1 MSTVKRNTPLMRFRG
16 FDAPWRTIALNEI
29 AELVRDTNTVD
40 SQNVLTISA
49 QQGLV
54 SQTEFFNKIVA
65 GKNLSRYL
73 LVQPG
78 DFVYNRSYSKEYAL
92 GAIKDWTPETPDQ
105 KYGIVSPMYVVFRAN
120 KDVREFLSL
129 IWDTDVWHSSLSQR
143 IVMGVRHHGML
154 NIRPSEFMKMTVLL
168 PEDPDERA
176 KVVKLVK
183 LLRKLVELE
192 EKKHDILQRGGF
204 EGFQMICVQ
213 PGDTNPRLRFKGF
226 TEPWVRRSLDELAP
240 VRDGYIFR
248 SQDFSNEGVPVV
260 RISNILPSGLVGGE
274 FTHHPEMLNDD
285 RFSLPDGALL
295 IALSGATV
303 GKLAVL
309 RKDSNEKVYQNQR
322 VGYFRHTD
330 NIDYDFLCMWVQSHI
345 FSQRLRQLG
354 GNSVRLNISTK
365 EINGMYVSIPS
376 DRKEQQRVAEL
387 GEKFNRLLQ
396 LQDERVDAIKKLYNA
411 FLKALF
417 V

>member
-1 MSTVKRNTPLMRFRG
+1 MTTVKRDAPLMRFRG
-16 FDAPWRTIALNEI
+16 FKAPWRTVALQEI
-29 AELVRDTNTVD
+29 ANLVRDTNTVG
-40 SQNVLTISA
+40 SKNVLTISA

-54 SQTEFFNKIVA
+54 SQTEFFNKIIA
-65 GKNLSRYL
+65 GKNLARYL

-78 DFVYNRSYSKEYAL
+78 DFVYNRSYSKEYSL
-92 GAIKDWTPETPDQ
+92 GAIKDWTPETPDE
-105 KYGIVSPMYVVFRAN
+105 KYGIVSPMYVVFRAQEN
-120 KDVREFLSL
+120 VREFLSL
-129 IWDTDVWHSSLSQR
+129 LWDTDVWHSSLSKR

-154 NIRPSEFMKMTVLL
+154 NIRPSEFMKMTVSL
-168 PEDPDERA
+168 PEDPAERA

-183 LLRKLVELE
+183 LLRKLVDLE

-213 PGDTNPRLRFKGF
+213 PGDEAPRLRFKGF
-226 TEPWVRRSLDELAP
+226 KEPWVRRSLNELAP
-240 VRDGYIFR
+240 VRDGFIFR
-248 SQDFSNEGVPVV
+248 SQDFGDEGVPVV
-260 RISNILPSGLVGGE
+260 RISNILASGVVGGE
-274 FTHHPEMLNDD
+274 FTHHPEVLGDD
-285 RFSLPDGALL
+285 RFTLPDGALL

-309 RKDSNEKVYQNQR
+309 KKPANTKIYQNQR
-322 VGYFRHTD
+322 VGYFRHTG
-330 NIDYDFLCMWVQSHI
+330 NVDYDFLCMWVQSHI

-365 EINGMYVSIPS
+365 EINGMYVHIPNN
-376 DRKEQQRVAEL
+376 REEQKRVAEL

-396 LQDERVDAIKKLYNA
+396 LQDDRVVAIKKLYHA
-411 FLKALF
+411 FLQALF